1 MTVLLAKA
9 IAMALLQHP
18 MVNLQLQGW
27 KELHINS
34 SINIAIA
41 VAIDGGLIT
50 SALQD
55 AGMVKHFTVHNECWF
70 FMIFFKWVVT
80 CWFMRLDI
88 YSLSRKWKE
97 LVDKARAKQLQ
108 PHEYNPDISLPHTQ
122 IWIFSTLLYIFSN
135 ALNKMWWYSA
145 E

>member
-50 SALQD
+50 LALQD
-55 AGMVKHFTVHNECWF
+55 AGKVKHFTVHNEC
-70 FMIFFKWVVT
+70 
-80 CWFMRLDI
+80 
-88 YSLSRKWKE
+88 
-97 LVDKARAKQLQ
+97 
-108 PHEYNPDISLPHTQ
+108 
-122 IWIFSTLLYIFSN
+122 
-135 ALNKMWWYSA
+135 
-145 E
+145 